1 MNGSDRPSIPAFM
14 LLVAT
19 WLALTGCLGTFF
31 GTTMPADLRDH
42 GVAAKAT
49 ILKMWDTGWTVN
61 DDPVVG
67 MRVEVQPDTGAAF
80 QATIKHY
87 TISRIAS
94 AQPRIGQ
101 VIPVRFDPADPT
113 IVAVDSGIAD

>member
-1 MNGSDRPSIPAFM
+1 MNGSDRPSLPAFV
-14 LLVAT
+14 LLVVT

-31 GTTMPADLRDH
+31 GTTMPADLREH

-49 ILKMWDTGWTVN
+49 ILDIWDTGWTVN

-67 MRVEVQPDTGAAF
+67 LRLEVQPPEGAAF
-80 QATIKHY
+80 QATIKRY
-87 TISRIAS
+87 VISRIAA

-101 VIPVRFDPADPT
+101 VIRVRFDPKDPNV
-113 IVAVDSGIAD
+113 VAVDNESDN